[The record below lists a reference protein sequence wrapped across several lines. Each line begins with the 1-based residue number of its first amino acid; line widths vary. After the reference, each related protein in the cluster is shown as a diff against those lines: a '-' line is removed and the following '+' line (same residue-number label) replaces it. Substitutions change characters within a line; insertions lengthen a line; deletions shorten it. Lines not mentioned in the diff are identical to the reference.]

1 MSPPPSSIML
11 IGSKIGTQTH
21 EIIETTLEI
30 ENTSLLQ
37 NNIAV
42 QTWGELVR
50 D

>member
-1 MSPPPSSIML
+1 ML

-37 NNIAV
+37 NNIAAADM
-42 QTWGELVR
+42 GRIGKRLKKLL
-50 D
+50 